1 MVMVMDYL
9 CQSLRMIY
17 MSYLLLLPP
26 QDKNDLFDICAARG
40 F

>member
-1 MVMVMDYL
+1 MVMDYL

-17 MSYLLLLPP
+17 MSYLLLLLP

>member
-17 MSYLLLLPP
+17 MSYLILLP